1 MRLTRAALLTLRRRR
16 ALMIWAGVLAI
27 GVPLVVELVLA
38 ILHGHDPVAH
48 RPAGGSDTFA
58 RMTDTIDLALVV
70 MAAIV
75 GATAGAGDLSAG
87 TFRDLV
93 ASGCPRRALFLARVP
108 AALAVSISFA
118 AAGVGVIVVACYA
131 LADGTATPTPA
142 QALAV
147 AAHVL
152 AATSVTTVLTVGLA
166 ELVGSRG
173 ITIGVLLGWLLAGEQ
188 LLASASI
195 LGRSREALLSPALDR
210 LRPLM
215 VAGDS
220 HLIPMGLA
228 VACATIV
235 VWGAVAVAAGI
246 WKVGRR
252 DA

>member
-1 MRLTRAALLTLRRRR
+1 MRLTRAALLTLRRRH

-27 GVPLVVELVLA
+27 GVPLVVELILA
-38 ILHGHDPVAH
+38 ILHMHDPVVH
-48 RPAGGSDTFA
+48 RPAGGSHTFA

-75 GATAGAGDLSAG
+75 GATTGAGDLSAG

-93 ASGCPRRALFLARVP
+93 ASGCPRRALFLSRVP
-108 AALAVSISFA
+108 AALAVSVSFA
-118 AAGVGVIVVACYA
+118 VGGVGVIIVACYA

-142 QALAV
+142 QALGV

-152 AATSVTTVLTVGLA
+152 AAASVTTVLTVGLA

-188 LLASASI
+188 LLQSVSI
-195 LGRSREALLSPALDR
+195 LGQSRDALLSPALDR
-210 LRPLM
+210 LRPLI
-215 VAGDS
+215 VAGDT
-220 HLIPMGLA
+220 HFIPMSVA

-235 VWGAVAVAAGI
+235 AWAAVAVGAGV
-246 WKVGRR
+246 WRVETR